1 MANRARISCINKT
14 DRYNPHERIRN
25 VGGVNPNNSRWKQSQ
40 QQTIQEIE
48 SGEWE
53 FYVSVGGHTVDVI
66 VATHMGNKY
75 IKTVAD
81 GLHPDNLL
89 ALPECP

>member
-1 MANRARISCINKT
+1 MAKRARIQCINKT
-14 DRYNPHERIRN
+14 DRLNPHERIRN
-25 VGGVNPNNSRWKQSQ
+25 AGGVNPDGSRWKLTQP
-40 QQTIQEIE
+40 QTIEYIE
-48 SGEWE
+48 SGDWD
-53 FYVSVGGHTVDVI
+53 FYVSEGGHTVDVI
-66 VATHMGNKY
+66 VALHEGNKY